1 MPFMINDPTW
11 ILIIPAM
18 IFALWAQF
26 KVKSTFNKYG
36 KISSSRRITGAQV
49 AKYLLSQNG
58 ISQVE
63 VTRVAGSLTDHYDP
77 RNLKLALSEDVFDST
92 SLAAIGVAAHE
103 TGHAI
108 QHHQGYLPIRLRNSV
123 VPVVNIGSFMAMPLF
138 ILGLFMASPKLMDI
152 GILLFLGVIL
162 FHALTLPV
170 ELNAS
175 IRAIRILSEGHYLV
189 GDEITGAKKVLQA
202 AAMTYIAAAAMA
214 VMQLIRLLIL
224 RGNRD

>member
-1 MPFMINDPTW
+1 MINDPTW